1 MFVNISVSNGSS
13 SSSYETKTWM
23 FSCKNSAARKSYP
36 VLFEVD
42 AVEAVWTKSTLRIRL
57 VIIVNTPCI
66 EDAVRNIKQMED
78 IGQQKEQG
86 EELGHLL
93 LNKVVNVQ
101 KNSPKYSNRE
111 GDRQLLGQ
119 TCSSL
124 W

>member
-1 MFVNISVSNGSS
+1 M
-13 SSSYETKTWM
+13 
-23 FSCKNSAARKSYP
+23 
-36 VLFEVD
+36 FEVD
-42 AVEAVWTKSTLRIRL
+42 AVEAVWTKSTLRVRL

-66 EDAVRNIKQMED
+66 EEFRNIKQMED

-101 KNSPKYSNRE
+101 KNSPKYSNKE
-111 GDRQLLGQ
+111 GDRQLKGQ

>member
-1 MFVNISVSNGSS
+1 M
-13 SSSYETKTWM
+13 
-23 FSCKNSAARKSYP
+23 
-36 VLFEVD
+36 FEVD
-42 AVEAVWTKSTLRIRL
+42 AVEAVWTKSTLRVRL

-93 LNKVVNVQ
+93 LNVQ
-101 KNSPKYSNRE
+101 KNSPKYSNKE
-111 GDRQLLGQ
+111 GDRQLKGQ